1 MTARYKS
8 QLPQLEMPKTIMSA
22 RCGNTGAVRL
32 MGGAPPVV
40 LLGPM
45 DATVAGAT
53 VAPGGFA
60 FGGTVSEVA
69 DAALALVFES
79 VDVSG
84 VLGD

>member
-1 MTARYKS
+1 
-8 QLPQLEMPKTIMSA
+8 
-22 RCGNTGAVRL
+22 
-32 MGGAPPVV
+32 MGGTAPVV
-40 LLGPM
+40 LLGPLV
-45 DATVAGAT
+45 ATVAGAT

-60 FGGTVSEVA
+60 FAGTVGEDADA

>member
-1 MTARYKS
+1 M
-8 QLPQLEMPKTIMSA
+8 PQLEMTTTIMSA
-22 RCGNTGAVRL
+22 RGRNTGATGF
-32 MGGAPPVV
+32 MGGTPPVV

-45 DATVAGAT
+45 VATVVGAT
-53 VAPGGFA
+53 AAPGGFA
-60 FGGTVSEVA
+60 FAGTVGEDA